1 MAVRDES
8 QIDWHCA
15 ACARL
20 ESPELDP
27 VVPDS
32 PPLSSPQPASS
43 TPASPAAPST
53 PSSRLPELPTLT
65 TFSPIAVELSLE
77 DPDPAQ
83 LEIQQ
88 PHQLTFTV
96 VDDATFNRR
105 LVSSVGRASVCCA
118 GGRGFEP

>member
-15 ACARL
+15 ACAGL
-20 ESPELDP
+20 ESSELDP

-32 PPLSSPQPASS
+32 PPPSLPQPASP

-53 PSSRLPELPTLT
+53 PSSPLPESPTPT
-65 TFSPIAVELSLE
+65 TASPLAVELSLE

-96 VDDATFNRR
+96 VDDATLKRK
-105 LVSSVGRASVCCA
+105 
-118 GGRGFEP
+118 